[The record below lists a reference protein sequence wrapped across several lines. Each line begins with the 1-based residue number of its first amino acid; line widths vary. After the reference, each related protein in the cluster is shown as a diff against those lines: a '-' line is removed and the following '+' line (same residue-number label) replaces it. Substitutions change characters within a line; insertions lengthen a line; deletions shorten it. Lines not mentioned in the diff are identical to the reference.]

1 MTAVAASAPDFWEQ
15 ACGHLAKRDRV
26 MRKLIPSCG
35 PSRLQS
41 RGDAFTTLA
50 RSIMGLTPARS
61 GRILFRDQ
69 DITRM
74 AAHRIARL
82 GLGYVPQ
89 GRQVFRSLNIKEHLQ
104 VTARGEGPWTTDRVL
119 DLFPNL
125 RSRIKSL
132 AGKLSGGEQQMLAA
146 GRALIGNPGLL
157 LMDEPTEGLAPMMV
171 RELGKTIASLKEAGT
186 SILLI
191 EQQLAF
197 ALRYAD
203 VVFIMSKGVIV
214 HRCTPE
220 ELIAFARERIAGF
233 KVPKSVDFIAEL
245 PRNPSG
251 KILKKDLR
259 EPFWAGRERKVN

>member
-1 MTAVAASAPDFWEQ
+1 MLSIQDIHTYYGDSYILQGVSLELQPGQVVALLGRNGVGKS
-15 ACGHLAKRDRV
+15 
-26 MRKLIPSCG
+26 
-35 PSRLQS
+35 
-41 RGDAFTTLA
+41 TLA

-61 GRILFRDQ
+61 GRILFREQ

-104 VTARGEGPWTTDRVL
+104 VTARGEGPWTTDRIL

-146 GRALIGNPGLL
+146 GRALIGNPALL

-203 VVFIMSKGVIV
+203 VVFIMSKGRIV
-214 HRCTPE
+214 HRCTP
-220 ELIAFARERIAGF
+220 
-233 KVPKSVDFIAEL
+233 AEL
-245 PRNPSG
+245 TADPETKARYLG
-251 KILKKDLR
+251 
-259 EPFWAGRERKVN
+259 V

>member
-1 MTAVAASAPDFWEQ
+1 MLSIQDIHAYYGDSYILQGVSLELQPGQVVALLGRNGVGKS
-15 ACGHLAKRDRV
+15 
-26 MRKLIPSCG
+26 
-35 PSRLQS
+35 
-41 RGDAFTTLA
+41 TLA

-61 GRILFRDQ
+61 GRILFREQ

-104 VTARGEGPWTTDRVL
+104 VTARGEGPWTTDRIL

-125 RSRIKSL
+125 RSRIKNL

-146 GRALIGNPGLL
+146 GRALIGNPALL

-203 VVFIMSKGVIV
+203 VVFIMSKGRIV
-214 HRCTPE
+214 HRCTP
-220 ELIAFARERIAGF
+220 
-233 KVPKSVDFIAEL
+233 AEL
-245 PRNPSG
+245 TADPETKARYLG
-251 KILKKDLR
+251 
-259 EPFWAGRERKVN
+259 V

>member
-1 MTAVAASAPDFWEQ
+1 MLSIQDIHTYYGDSYILQGVSLELQPGQVVALLGRNGVGKS
-15 ACGHLAKRDRV
+15 
-26 MRKLIPSCG
+26 
-35 PSRLQS
+35 
-41 RGDAFTTLA
+41 TLA

-89 GRQVFRSLNIKEHLQ
+89 GRQVFRSLNIREHLQ
-104 VTARGEGPWTTDRVL
+104 VTARGEGPWSLERVL

-203 VVFIMSKGVIV
+203 VVFIMSKGRIV
-214 HRCTPE
+214 HRCTP
-220 ELIAFARERIAGF
+220 
-233 KVPKSVDFIAEL
+233 AEL
-245 PRNPSG
+245 TTDPETKARYLG
-251 KILKKDLR
+251 
-259 EPFWAGRERKVN
+259 V